1 MICGVDEAGR
11 GPVIGP
17 LIVAGVLVKEDSE
30 LIEMRVR
37 DSKKIS
43 PERRERLAE
52 KIKKISRYEIIEV
65 PAKEID
71 SLREEMTLNALEA
84 KLFATVIE
92 RLRPTIAY
100 VDSADANAEEFKRKI
115 LKELSFS
122 VELISRHGADD
133 IYPVVSAASILA
145 KSRRQKEMRKIE
157 AEIGERIGSGYPA
170 DLITMKFLKRWVKK
184 KGSLP
189 PHTRSSWE
197 TSIKLL
203 FNMKIKQ
210 LGEFKEEE

>member
-1 MICGVDEAGR
+1 MICGVDESGR

-17 LIVAGVLVKEDSE
+17 LIIAGVLVEDEFE
-30 LIEMRVR
+30 LVEMRVR

-52 KIKKISRYEIIEV
+52 EIKKVSRYEIIEV

-84 KLFATVIE
+84 KLFATIIE
-92 RLRPTIAY
+92 KLRPTTAY
-100 VDSADANAEEFKRKI
+100 VDSADAKAEEFKRKI
-115 LKELSFS
+115 LKELSFP
-122 VELISRHGADD
+122 VELVSRHGADD

-145 KSRRQKEMRKIE
+145 KSRREEEMRKIE
-157 AEIGERIGSGYPA
+157 VEIGERIGSGYPA
-170 DLITMKFLKRWVKK
+170 DPITMIFLKRWVKE

-189 PHTRSSWE
+189 PHTRASWK

-203 FNMKIKQ
+203 SNTKIKQ